1 MMRSTATSKVLSA
14 SGFNGLAAEHGE
26 GGLFLWWR
34 GDREEGAARVGA
46 GPWEIGRPCPDR
58 FAGSGQP

>member
-1 MMRSTATSKVLSA
+1 MLSA